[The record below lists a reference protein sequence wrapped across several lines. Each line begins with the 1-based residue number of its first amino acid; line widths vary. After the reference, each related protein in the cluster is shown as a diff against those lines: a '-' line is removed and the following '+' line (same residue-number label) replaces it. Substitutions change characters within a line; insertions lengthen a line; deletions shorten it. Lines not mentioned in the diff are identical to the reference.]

1 MIKRE
6 GAIQRYT
13 SALQDLKALNGT
25 PLKVHQF
32 TKAHGISGTFVS
44 ACEKIGVIAREK
56 NVYGEKTF
64 LWTGNFSSNEQTAL
78 ILRKHMRD
86 QIKQIQSPT
95 NEQVSLNF
103 LNSPK
108 AARRHALVLDRYIK
122 ALTDLQRQDGQRIY
136 HKEFSSKHKIGHGF
150 IRACV
155 TSGVLEKKGR
165 RYFWTYNHLPNKE
178 TAEKVIKAV
187 NTQVTTRKAKPAAPE
202 REPQPKATAP
212 RQKPKPKTKAQ
223 PQQAPKR
230 AEREQKSISILWGM
244 ISIKY

>member
-6 GAIQRYT
+6 GAIERYT

-25 PLKVHQF
+25 PLKVHDF

-95 NEQVSLNF
+95 NGQASLNF

-122 ALTDLQRQDGQRIY
+122 ALTHLQRQDGQRIY

-202 REPQPKATAP
+202 REPQSKA
-212 RQKPKPKTKAQ
+212 KPKPKAREAQ
-223 PQQAPKR
+223 PQQAPER
-230 AEREQKSISILWGM
+230 AERKQKSISILWGM

>member
-1 MIKRE
+1 MIRRE

-25 PLKVHQF
+25 PVNVHQF

-64 LWTGNFSSNEQTAL
+64 LWTGNFGSNEHTAL
-78 ILRKHMRD
+78 ILRNHMRD
-86 QIKQIQSPT
+86 QIKKIQSPT
-95 NEQVSLNF
+95 NGQASLNF

-122 ALTDLQRQDGQRIY
+122 ALTHLHRQTEQDGQRIY

-155 TSGVLEKKGR
+155 ASGVLQKKGR

-178 TAEKVIKAV
+178 TAEKVIKVV
-187 NTQVTTRKAKPAAPE
+187 NKQVYTRKAKPTAPKP
-202 REPQPKATAP
+202 EPQPKATAP
-212 RQKPKPKTKAQ
+212 KPKAQ
-223 PQQAPKR
+223 PQEAPKR
-230 AEREQKSISILWGM
+230 TEREQKSISILWGM

>member
-6 GAIQRYT
+6 GAIERYT

-25 PLKVHQF
+25 PLKVHDF

-122 ALTDLQRQDGQRIY
+122 ALTHLQRQDGQRIY

-165 RYFWTYNHLPNKE
+165 RYFWTYDHLPNKE

-187 NTQVTTRKAKPAAPE
+187 NKQVTTRKAKPAAPE
-202 REPQPKATAP
+202 REPQSKA
-212 RQKPKPKTKAQ
+212 KPKPKAREAQ
-223 PQQAPKR
+223 PQQAPER
-230 AEREQKSISILWGM
+230 AERKQKSISILWGM